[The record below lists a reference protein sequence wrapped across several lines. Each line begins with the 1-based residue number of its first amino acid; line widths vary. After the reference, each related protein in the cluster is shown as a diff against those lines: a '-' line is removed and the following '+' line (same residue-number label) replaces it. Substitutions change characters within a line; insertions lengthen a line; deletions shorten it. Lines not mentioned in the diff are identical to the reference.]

1 MPIPTFVV
9 PREDGQ
15 AESTN
20 TNSLRPIRQ
29 PSIERHPHQS
39 TWSSSGSSS
48 EGSADEN
55 DDFYSASTGEYE
67 GPRNPVPPLYRAAGP
82 DYFMSASTG
91 EYEGNR
97 STIPPPYRAAR
108 PVGDRRGSF
117 NLFRDFSGSDVTFS
131 LRRPDR
137 ADQQTVAS
145 VQDLLVG
152 QVGAVQQQN
161 ANNADNQERMDTD
174 PEPANG
180 LDAAYSTLLASFEYM
195 QRQSE
200 RLRAIIGDSR
210 DRQSLE
216 ESERHLSAIRS
227 AIESLNEVRRRPLPQ
242 GVAPTAT
249 TPDFG
254 LRTMGEMDMRLNRE
268 ALRAQTTSESAP
280 ARPQAGS
287 PLREVITPIPT
298 QSSHPSSIGNTAMV
312 QGNGDRAGA
321 TSMGPP
327 PRPAPRAVPRL
338 RVSSDLE
345 DRRIRRARS
354 LQRRERSVRE
364 NYDPS
369 QVNANTSTIAS
380 SSESRE
386 LPPFD
391 PVISPSTALQTVSGN
406 ADARTRARPNIHHRY
421 RSRSPDRQPNHNPVV
436 WRRLMPTFQEPASSS
451 LQILRDQT
459 DETAA
464 IFALNDQQAVNAANT
479 LQGLYEADSL
489 PSRPSDDAIGLGIR
503 IGAAAPLTTQ
513 SFLNNNAQAPAD
525 SSQNINFI
533 QAAPTSVYNLSRQ
546 TLEERLSM
554 SGRAQ
559 YWNRVNNE
567 RARLRR
573 LDEQL
578 QESQHRAPLPRN
590 VPLNAGI
597 EQHYGMLDDLEVP
610 PSIRSCPLISLII
623 PPEHQQTW
631 RQLEQWAQE
640 NTTPEALGLIRSLR
654 RTHYQE
660 LMRQRQQPG

>member
-9 PREDGQ
+9 PKEDGQ

-20 TNSLRPIRQ
+20 TYSLRPIRQ

-39 TWSSSGSSS
+39 TWSSSGSFS
-48 EGSADEN
+48 EGSAYEN

-67 GPRNPVPPLYRAAGP
+67 GPRTPIPPLYRAAGP

-97 STIPPPYRAAR
+97 SPIPPLYRAVR
-108 PVGDRRGSF
+108 PVGDRLGSF
-117 NLFRDFSGSDVTFS
+117 NHFRDFSGSDLTFS
-131 LRRPDR
+131 LRPDR

-145 VQDLLVG
+145 VQDLLLG
-152 QVGAVQQQN
+152 QIGAVQPQS

-180 LDAAYSTLLASFEYM
+180 LDAAYSTLLASFEYI
-195 QRQSE
+195 QRRSE
-200 RLRAIIGDSR
+200 RLRAMIGDAR

-227 AIESLNEVRRRPLPQ
+227 AIESLDQVRRRPLPQ

-254 LRTMGEMDMRLNRE
+254 LRTMGEMDIRLNNE

-287 PLREVITPIPT
+287 LLQDVITSIPT
-298 QSSHPSSIGNTAMV
+298 QSSRPSSIGNTAMV

-338 RVSSDLE
+338 RVSSDLAN
-345 DRRIRRARS
+345 RRLRRARS
-354 LQRRERSVRE
+354 LERRERRVRG

-369 QVNANTSTIAS
+369 QVNSNTSTIAS
-380 SSESRE
+380 RSESRE

-406 ADARTRARPNIHHRY
+406 ADARTRGRPNMHYRY
-421 RSRSPDRQPNHNPVV
+421 RSRSPDREPNHNPSV
-436 WRRLMPTFQEPASSS
+436 WRRLMPMVQEPDSSS
-451 LQILRDQT
+451 LQILRDLT

-464 IFALNDQQAVNAANT
+464 MFASNDQQAVNAANT

-489 PSRPSDDAIGLGIR
+489 PSRPSDDAIGLGMR

-513 SFLNNNAQAPAD
+513 PFLNNNAQAPVD
-525 SSQNINFI
+525 SSQNINSI
-533 QAAPTSVYNLSRQ
+533 QATPRTVYNLLRQ

-573 LDEQL
+573 LDEQM
-578 QESQHRAPLPRN
+578 QESQHRTPLPRN
-590 VPLNAGI
+590 APLNAGI
-597 EQHYGMLDDLEVP
+597 EQQQYGMLDDLEIP
-610 PSIRSCPLISLII
+610 PILRSCPIFLII

-631 RQLEQWAQE
+631 RQTEQWAQE

-654 RTHYQE
+654 STHYQE
-660 LMRQRQQPG
+660 IMRQRQQSG

>member
-9 PREDGQ
+9 PKEDGQ
-15 AESTN
+15 VESIN
-20 TNSLRPIRQ
+20 TYSLRPIRQ

-67 GPRNPVPPLYRAAGP
+67 GPRTPIPSLYRAV
-82 DYFMSASTG
+82 
-91 EYEGNR
+91 
-97 STIPPPYRAAR
+97 R
-108 PVGDRRGSF
+108 PVGDRLGSF
-117 NLFRDFSGSDVTFS
+117 NHFRDFSGSDLTFS
-131 LRRPDR
+131 LRPNR

-145 VQDLLVG
+145 VQDLLLG
-152 QVGAVQQQN
+152 QIGAVQPQS

-195 QRQSE
+195 QRRSE
-200 RLRAIIGDSR
+200 RLRAMIGDSR

-227 AIESLNEVRRRPLPQ
+227 AIESLDQVRRRPLPQ

-254 LRTMGEMDMRLNRE
+254 LRTMGEMDMRLNSE

-280 ARPQAGS
+280 AQPQAGS
-287 PLREVITPIPT
+287 PLRDVITSIPT
-298 QSSHPSSIGNTAMV
+298 QSSRPSSIGNTAMV

-338 RVSSDLE
+338 RVSSDLAN
-345 DRRIRRARS
+345 RRIRRARS
-354 LQRRERSVRE
+354 LERRERRVRG

-369 QVNANTSTIAS
+369 QVNSNTSTIAS
-380 SSESRE
+380 RSESRE

-406 ADARTRARPNIHHRY
+406 ADARTRGRPNMHYRY
-421 RSRSPDRQPNHNPVV
+421 RSRSPERQPNHNPVV
-436 WRRLMPTFQEPASSS
+436 WRRLMPMVQEPASSS
-451 LQILRDQT
+451 LQILRNLT

-464 IFALNDQQAVNAANT
+464 MFASNDQQAVNAANT

-489 PSRPSDDAIGLGIR
+489 PSRPSDDAIGLGMR

-513 SFLNNNAQAPAD
+513 PFFNNNNAQAPVD
-525 SSQNINFI
+525 SSQNINSI
-533 QAAPTSVYNLSRQ
+533 QAAPRTVYNLLRQ

-554 SGRAQ
+554 SGREQ

-578 QESQHRAPLPRN
+578 QESQHRTPLPRN
-590 VPLNAGI
+590 APLNAGI
-597 EQHYGMLDDLEVP
+597 EQQHYGMLDDLEIP
-610 PSIRSCPLISLII
+610 PILRSYPIFLVI

-640 NTTPEALGLIRSLR
+640 NTTPEAMGLIRSLR
-654 RTHYQE
+654 STHYQE
-660 LMRQRQQPG
+660 LMRQRQ